1 MRISHHLPWQLNLAA
16 KVILSRMP
24 VSYDIWKRV
33 GFFNLGAMERP
44 EYALLVFRRHFDFA
58 GMSKRPKGFTCLE
71 LGPGDSLSSALIGP
85 AFGASQ
91 TYMVDVGSF
100 ANTDPATYHEL
111 AVYLRENALPVADI
125 SKVRTCEQLLAVC
138 SAKYLTNGLAS
149 LRQIPSASVDFVFS
163 HATLQQV
170 RRAEF
175 LSVMKE
181 LRRIQRPGGIGS
193 HSVSMRD
200 LIGGA
205 ANDLRFSA
213 RAWESPLMA
222 QAGFYTNR
230 IRYPEMLALF
240 RQAGFEPQVIHVGRW
255 DKLPIPRQKVA
266 QEFCKFSDDD
276 LLVHEWDV
284 LLH

>member
-1 MRISHHLPWQLNLAA
+1 
-16 KVILSRMP
+16 
-24 VSYDIWKRV
+24 
-33 GFFNLGAMERP
+33 
-44 EYALLVFRRHFDFA
+44 
-58 GMSKRPKGFTCLE
+58 
-71 LGPGDSLSSALIGP
+71 
-85 AFGASQ
+85 
-91 TYMVDVGSF
+91 
-100 ANTDPATYHEL
+100 
-111 AVYLRENALPVADI
+111 
-125 SKVRTCEQLLAVC
+125 
-138 SAKYLTNGLAS
+138 
-149 LRQIPSASVDFVFS
+149 
-163 HATLQQV
+163 
-170 RRAEF
+170 
-175 LSVMKE
+175 MKE